1 MCLLAR
7 SFWLAVV
14 AATIARVPLLQVLL
28 PRLLLPRV
36 LRLLLQAPVLPAP
49 QLTQPQWVA
58 IQEMSWISALN
69 VTTAAKRSHAQ
80 HWDTLVAI
88 SPCAR
93 GLRTTVVHME
103 ANANLLTQ
111 RPQPPQLQQQDV
123 SRRLP
128 QTCASQG
135 GDMLLQKLSALL
147 WDRLVANTRCAT
159 TLPYPTARK
168 HVVRATQ
175 PQPKVH
181 VRQPQRRTNAS
192 PSANPI
198 AQTRQAVKPW
208 DLKVVA
214 VLLAL
219 GRTTLASLFQLPS
232 SWCNM
237 GLGWDRG

>member
-14 AATIARVPLLQVLL
+14 AAIARVPLLQVLL

-36 LRLLLQAPVLPAP
+36 LRLLLQAPVLPP
-49 QLTQPQWVA
+49 RLTQPPQWVA
-58 IQEMSWISALN
+58 VQEMSWISALN
-69 VTTAAKRSHAQ
+69 VTTAAKRSLAQ

-88 SPCAR
+88 IRCAR
-93 GLRTTVVHME
+93 GFRTAVAHME

-111 RPQPPQLQQQDV
+111 RPQPQQLHQQDV

-135 GDMLLQKLSALL
+135 DDMSLQKLSALL

-192 PSANPI
+192 PSANPT
-198 AQTRQAVKPW
+198 AQMRQAVKPW

-219 GRTTLASLFQLPS
+219 GRTTLASLLRLTS
-232 SWCNM
+232 SWCDM
-237 GLGWDRG
+237 KQGKLR